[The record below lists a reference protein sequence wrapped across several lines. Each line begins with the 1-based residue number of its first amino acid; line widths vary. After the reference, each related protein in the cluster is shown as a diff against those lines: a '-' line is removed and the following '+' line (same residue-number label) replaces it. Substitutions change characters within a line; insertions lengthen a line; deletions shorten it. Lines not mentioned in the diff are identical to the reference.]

1 MVSATKSMTGH
12 LLGAA
17 GAIEGLIAALACER
31 NQVPPTINTQNIED
45 AFADNYDYVLGKGKN
60 QTVNYALSNN
70 FGFGGHVCSVVLG
83 KFKG

>member
-1 MVSATKSMTGH
+1 
-12 LLGAA
+12 
-17 GAIEGLIAALACER
+17 LACER

-70 FGFGGHVCSVVLG
+70 FGFGGHVCSMVLG